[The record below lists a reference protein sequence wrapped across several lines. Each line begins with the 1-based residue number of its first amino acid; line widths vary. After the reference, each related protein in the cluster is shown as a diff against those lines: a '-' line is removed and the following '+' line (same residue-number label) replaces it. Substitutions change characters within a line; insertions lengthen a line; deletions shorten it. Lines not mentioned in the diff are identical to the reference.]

1 MRITDLFNIPEQC
14 IFDINIPK
22 DKIFNSA
29 QNNFA
34 EKVENVVLHA
44 CLKPSLTNVVASSD
58 ENRVYDEI
66 HMYIVNIN
74 TAVNLFDT
82 AKEIYRT
89 VKYPSII
96 MFEFKN
102 KYIISLCPF
111 SIGKNDEGK
120 NILGKIV
127 FSHWI
132 YPNQLS
138 NKSSTVIDDINS
150 IFKNQHD
157 LCQIYKSVYNRILT
171 FRIGGI
177 SKTQVSALLYDMT
190 GKKSISH
197 LLDNCTPY
205 QKYFVTQNSKRA
217 VYDKSYRSDN
227 YKLIYDTEDLWYS
240 FQNRE
245 ETKAVIDGR
254 KYKDIDDLI
263 FSINQ
268 KYNTGE

>member
-44 CLKPSLTNVVASSD
+44 CLKPSLANVVVSSYD
-58 ENRVYDEI
+58 NRVYDEI
-66 HMYIVNIN
+66 HVYIVNIN
-74 TAVNLFDT
+74 TTNNLYDV
-82 AKEIYRT
+82 AKEIYRAI
-89 VKYPSII
+89 KYPCIAI
-96 MFEFKN
+96 FELKN

-111 SIGKNDEGK
+111 SIGKIDEDK

-150 IFKNQHD
+150 ILENQHD
-157 LCQIYKSVYNRILT
+157 LCQIYTNVYNRILT

-177 SKTQVSALLYDMT
+177 SKTQVSTLLYDMT

-205 QKYFVTQNSKRA
+205 QKYFKIEKSKRA
-217 VYDKSYRSDN
+217 VYDKSYRSNN

-240 FQNRE
+240 FQNRD

-254 KYKDIDDLI
+254 KYKDIDELI

-268 KYNTGE
+268 KYIVGE